1 MEELSR
7 NFLTDLLG
15 SNIYTHVISG
25 LIFGILLGL
34 IPFYIASK
42 RGHREIGIWALIIC
56 TVASAIFG
64 PISALPLAAIFII
77 VASLKK
83 HEEVDQ

>member
-7 NFLTDLLG
+7 NFLTALLG

-25 LIFGILLGL
+25 MIFGILLGL

-42 RGHREIGIWALIIC
+42 RGYREIGIWALVVC
-56 TVASAIFG
+56 TIASAIFG
-64 PISALPLAAIFII
+64 PISAIPLAAIFII
-77 VASLKK
+77 VSSLKE
-83 HEEVDQ
+83 HESVDN

>member
-1 MEELSR
+1 MKEFSENL
-7 NFLTDLLG
+7 LTDLLG

-25 LIFGILLGL
+25 MVFGILLGL

-42 RGHREIGIWALIIC
+42 RGHREIGIWALIVC

-64 PISALPLAAIFII
+64 PISAIPLAAIFII
-77 VASLKK
+77 VASLKE